1 MGNLRW
7 LAHVKLNAPVKKSI
21 LVQVEI
27 VTATRGGVKTAWG
40 SRNEKK
46 HYGLWVWLDGGNY
59 VDKD

>member
-27 VTATRGGVKTAWG
+27 VTATRGGVKTA
-40 SRNEKK
+40 
-46 HYGLWVWLDGGNY
+46 
-59 VDKD
+59 